1 MRDSAEQRIERHKQR
16 QFERLVAGALDGLP
30 DEVLAMLDN
39 VEVVVEDWP
48 SDAQL
53 TRDGASGETLFGLY
67 EGIPLTE
74 RGNGYSMVLPDKITI
89 FRRPLERTFRSR
101 QELMRQVRITV
112 VHELGHHLGM
122 DEDRLEALGW
132 A

>member
-1 MRDSAEQRIERHKQR
+1 
-16 QFERLVAGALDGLP
+16 
-30 DEVLAMLDN
+30 MLDN

-48 SDAQL
+48 TEAQL
-53 TRDGASGETLFGLY
+53 NRDGSDREMLFGLY
-67 EGIPLTE
+67 DGIPLTQ

-89 FRRPLERTFRSR
+89 FRRPLEQAYRSKR
-101 QELMRQVRITV
+101 ELMRQVRITV

-122 DEDRLEALGW
+122 DEDRLEELGW

>member
-1 MRDSAEQRIERHKQR
+1 MRDSAEQRIERHRQR
-16 QFERLVAGALDGLP
+16 QFERLVAAALDGLP
-30 DEVLAMLDN
+30 GEVLAMLDN
-39 VEVVVEDWP
+39 VDVVVEDWP
-48 SDAQL
+48 TESQL
-53 TRDGASGETLFGLY
+53 DRDGDSVETLFGLY

-74 RGNGYSMVLPDKITI
+74 RGHGYSMVLPDKITI

-101 QELMRQVRITV
+101 LELVRQVRITV

-122 DEDRLEALGW
+122 DEDRLADLGW